1 MWATRDL
8 VALSRQKL
16 TAVWGRQ
23 QHGHNL
29 VAVVKPPGRHDR
41 ALGPLEL
48 LLPPP
53 LRRILAAELK
63 GAPKKRMAAE
73 LKGAPK
79 KRAGRRPAAMHP

>member
-1 MWATRDL
+1 
-8 VALSRQKL
+8 LSRQKL

-48 LLPPP
+48 LL
-53 LRRILAAELK
+53 RRILAAELK